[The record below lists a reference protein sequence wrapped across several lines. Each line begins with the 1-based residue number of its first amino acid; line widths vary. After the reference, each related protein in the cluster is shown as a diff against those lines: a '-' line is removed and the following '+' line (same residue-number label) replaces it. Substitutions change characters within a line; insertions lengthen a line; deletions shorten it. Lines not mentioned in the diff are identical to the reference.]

1 MKYNL
6 KMTIKFLALI
16 FFLTQNLFGQLSDKK
31 SVNDLSDYE
40 LIQFISFNEGSPE
53 NIIKLDNNSEIL
65 FNCINGCTKEN
76 LNNKGIIFNESQLRL
91 LKDWRLLKK
100 EDNTYRTNFPI
111 LDISQTKILRE
122 NTKVIANK
130 FGNILQNEIIKL
142 KNVLKERNRE
152 QNIYSILFS
161 YVIDGIWDEF
171 EKKEMINEREVTT
184 EHPFWDGE
192 IWALFPKRDFH
203 CGTNK
208 ISDKG
213 IQLLVNWSSG
223 TIKNMIPFVS
233 DWKNLLKMF
242 DNYVDFARVV
252 DPKAKKVF
260 EPFNLFNDEGIFTIP
275 VIVENNNNKLFRIC
289 DEISD
294 KIVSNV
300 NNFMD
305 LNALRERF
313 HFKSNKQTLVIV
325 YHEMMWDLLNYFEN
339 KNLITKPV
347 AFSDPDNTKSE
358 DISNLIFIVRSKDN

>member
-1 MKYNL
+1 
-6 KMTIKFLALI
+6 
-16 FFLTQNLFGQLSDKK
+16 
-31 SVNDLSDYE
+31 
-40 LIQFISFNEGSPE
+40 
-53 NIIKLDNNSEIL
+53 
-65 FNCINGCTKEN
+65 
-76 LNNKGIIFNESQLRL
+76 LNNKEIKFNESQLRL
-91 LKDWRLLKK
+91 LKNWRLLKK

-122 NTKVIANK
+122 NSKVIANK
-130 FGNILQNEIIKL
+130 FGNILQNAILKL
-142 KNVLKERNRE
+142 KDILKERKRE

-161 YVIDGIWDEF
+161 YVIDGIWDKY
-171 EKKEMINEREVTT
+171 EKKEMIHKREVSA
-184 EHPFWDGE
+184 EHPFWDGK

-213 IQLLVNWSSG
+213 IQLLVNWSPG

-242 DNYVDFARVV
+242 DDYVDSGRVL

-260 EPFNLFNDEGIFTIP
+260 EPFNLFNNVGIFTIP
-275 VIVENNNNKLFRIC
+275 VIIENNNNKLFRIY

-294 KIVSNV
+294 KIANNV
-300 NNFMD
+300 NSFMD

-313 HFKSNKQTLVIV
+313 HFRSNKQTLVIV

-347 AFSDPDNTKSE
+347 TFSEPGNTKPA
-358 DISNLIFIVRSKDN
+358 DISNLIFIVRSKNN